1 MSVTPITV
9 PTSNFTTWM
18 SSIIHEEKNKILE
31 KISEEHGIPIA
42 SLEKYN
48 QVSDSQVQEYIDIF
62 SNKKSIKTKNQPQ
75 NTETETETKSKSKK
89 SKKEKDI
96 EVTQETIKKMKVPD
110 MKYVL
115 KTRYNDTEVDSIN
128 AKTKEDREK
137 LRNRLLEKYKSE
149 NSTNDTSENENSEES
164 TPNELNEEPNTLST
178 ENQNLSE
185 PKAEKK
191 PKVEKKTSVEEKD
204 SKETQ
209 ETQKKTNVEEEQ
221 KPKED
226 QPKEDQP
233 KEDQPKEDQPKKI
246 RKKKITKSKKN
257 DTTHNGCTDSV
268 SNEDYENG
276 VDIHYNPH
284 TSVFTLSSL
293 ETDSDW
299 NEYKLVKVN
308 NNFYCCTE
316 DKKIV
321 KTLTL
326 TLTESNES
334 DADEYEEFITNFELT
349 EDMIGSIFS
358 NGNDIILN
366 KELSTGLSGYKNYYV
381 INKWIIF
388 DDEDDDDD
396 EELSEDQGAVWKLLT
411 ITEV

>member
-1 MSVTPITV
+1 
-9 PTSNFTTWM
+9 
-18 SSIIHEEKNKILE
+18 
-31 KISEEHGIPIA
+31 
-42 SLEKYN
+42 
-48 QVSDSQVQEYIDIF
+48 
-62 SNKKSIKTKNQPQ
+62 
-75 NTETETETKSKSKK
+75 
-89 SKKEKDI
+89 
-96 EVTQETIKKMKVPD
+96 
-110 MKYVL
+110 
-115 KTRYNDTEVDSIN
+115 
-128 AKTKEDREK
+128 
-137 LRNRLLEKYKSE
+137 
-149 NSTNDTSENENSEES
+149 
-164 TPNELNEEPNTLST
+164 
-178 ENQNLSE
+178 
-185 PKAEKK
+185 
-191 PKVEKKTSVEEKD
+191 
-204 SKETQ
+204 
-209 ETQKKTNVEEEQ
+209 
-221 KPKED
+221 

-233 KEDQPKEDQPKKI
+233 KEEQKPNEDQPKEEQPKEEQKPKEDPKPKEETKSKKI

-257 DTTHNGCTDSV
+257 DTTTTVTDSV

-293 ETDSDW
+293 ETDPDW

-334 DADEYEEFITNFELT
+334 DADEYEEFTTNFELT

-366 KELSTGLSGYKNYYV
+366 QELSTGLSGYKNYYV

-388 DDEDDDDD
+388 DDEDDDD
-396 EELSEDQGAVWKLLT
+396 EELSEDQGPVWKLLT